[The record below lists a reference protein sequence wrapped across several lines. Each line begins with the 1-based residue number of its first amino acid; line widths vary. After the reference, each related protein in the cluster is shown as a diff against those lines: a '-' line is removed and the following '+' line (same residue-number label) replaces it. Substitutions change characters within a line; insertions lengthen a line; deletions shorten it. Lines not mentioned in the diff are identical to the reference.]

1 MFLLI
6 GIVFLGVGVL
16 FLVIAQR
23 TRARSTA
30 AAQWPT
36 APGRIIESR
45 VVESQEWNSDTNRY
59 DKRLNA
65 RIVYEYQVGAMMY
78 RADRFAIGSSV
89 GSAAA
94 AVQQHPAGRPVNIY
108 FNPQNHG
115 DAALYVRR
123 SQGCLFIAFA
133 VAFLML
139 GILCTAVGAISLRAH

>member
-6 GIVFLGVGVL
+6 GIVFIGVGVL
-16 FLVIAQR
+16 FIVIAQR
-23 TRARSTA
+23 TRTRSTA

-36 APGRIIESR
+36 AAGRIIESR

-59 DKRLNA
+59 EKRLNA

-94 AVQQHPAGRPVNIY
+94 AVQQHPVGRPVNIY
-108 FNPQNHG
+108 FNPQNPN
-115 DAALYVRR
+115 DAALYVRK

-133 VAFLML
+133 VAFLGL
-139 GILCTAVGAISLRAH
+139 GVICTLIGIVARHS

>member
-6 GIVFLGVGVL
+6 GIAFIGIGVL
-16 FLVIAQR
+16 FIVIAQR

-45 VVESQEWNSDTNRY
+45 VVETQDWNSDTNCYER
-59 DKRLNA
+59 RLNA
-65 RIVYEYQVGAMMY
+65 RIVYEYQVGTMMY
-78 RADRFAIGSSV
+78 RADRYAIGSSV

-94 AVQQHPAGRPVNIY
+94 AVQQHPVGRPVNIH
-108 FNPQNHG
+108 FNPHNPG
-115 DAALYVRR
+115 DAAIYVRK

-133 VAFLML
+133 VAFLLL
-139 GILCTAVGAISLRAH
+139 GLVCTLVGVVSMGAH